1 MNQST
6 THAPLST
13 REKLKPAAWYALL
26 ACLAFLLVA
35 ARLDCAQDL
44 SLTGPGPGMTV
55 DEPFNVGQG
64 VFLVR
69 AIRVYGLGI
78 IAPESLRE
86 IFEHENY
93 LPDHPPLGRL
103 LIGIAH
109 ETVAGLAGE
118 GERPFVVT
126 YGRYASAL
134 CFACLVFVVGWFTSQ
149 RSGHFA
155 GVVAAVALIALPRVF
170 GHAHLA
176 ALETVTALFYVTAVL
191 AVIRFWD
198 TTEPPTAKRACLT
211 GILLGLA
218 LLTKIQAVLIPIPVI
233 IWALWKWRLKA
244 IKPLLCWG
252 GVGVLVFFAGW
263 PWLWFDPVGHLSE
276 YLGRT
281 TGRAAIYIDYFGTKY
296 ADRDVPWHY
305 PWVML
310 LVTIPL
316 GLLVLALIGGW
327 KTGRRSEAEREQ
339 RSSGGVLLIGSLL
352 WPLMLFSWPGITVYD
367 GVRLFLMVF
376 PMAAI
381 LIGVGAAQS
390 CEWLQQQFSMR
401 VARTAVGLL
410 ILTQAYAAFAFS
422 PCWLSYY
429 SLLTGGLQG
438 ANALGMEVTYWGDS
452 ITADMLHDVVEQV
465 PENSYLQ
472 LAPILH
478 PAYLQMLQETPEVKR
493 KGIKLIPFDS
503 ERQGVSEY
511 VLYFQRKPYLPE
523 ELQPRESAAW
533 QTEIAVVRKQVP
545 LARLVRLNPPR

>member
-6 THAPLST
+6 TQAPLNT

-35 ARLDCAQDL
+35 ARLDCARDL

-198 TTEPPTAKRACLT
+198 TTEPPTAKRTCLT

-281 TGRAAIYIDYFGTKY
+281 TGRVAIYIDYFGTKY

-452 ITADMLHDVVEQV
+452 ITAEMLHDVVERV

-478 PAYLQMLQETPEVKR
+478 PAYIQMLQETPEVKR

>member
-6 THAPLST
+6 PQPALTVKA
-13 REKLKPAAWYALL
+13 KLTPVAWYILV

-35 ARLDCAQDL
+35 ARLDCAEDL

-78 IAPESLRE
+78 FAPESLRE

-109 ETVAGLAGE
+109 ETVAGMAGE

-134 CFACLVFVVGWFTSQ
+134 CFACLVFVVGWFTYR
-149 RSGHFA
+149 RSGHVA
-155 GVVAAVALIALPRVF
+155 GLVAAVAMIALPRVF

-176 ALETVTALFYVTAVL
+176 ALETVTALFYVIAVL

-198 TTEPPTAKRACLT
+198 QAEPPTAKRACLT

-233 IWALWKWRLKA
+233 VWALWKWRQKA
-244 IKPLLCWG
+244 IVPLLCWG
-252 GVGVLVFFAGW
+252 GVGVLVFFVGW
-263 PWLWFDPVGHLSE
+263 PWLWFDPVGHLGE

-305 PWVML
+305 PWVMF
-310 LVTIPL
+310 LVTIPM
-316 GLLVLALIGGW
+316 GLLAFSLIGGW
-327 KTGRRSEAEREQ
+327 TMGRRPQDEKSARPG
-339 RSSGGVLLIGSLL
+339 GGVLLIGSLL
-352 WPLMLFSWPGITVYD
+352 WPLVLFSWPGITVYD

-376 PMAAI
+376 PLAAI
-381 LIGVGAAQS
+381 LIGVGAAQI
-390 CEWLQQQFSMR
+390 CDWLSGRFSIR
-401 VARTAVGLL
+401 LARTAVGLL
-410 ILTQAYAAFAFS
+410 VLTQAYAAFAFA

-429 SLLTGGLQG
+429 SLLTGGLKG
-438 ANALGMEVTYWGDS
+438 ASALGMEVTYWGDS
-452 ITADMLHDVVEQV
+452 ITADMLHDVVERV

-472 LAPILH
+472 VAPILH

-493 KGIKLIPFDS
+493 KGIRLIPFDS

-511 VLYFQRKPYLPE
+511 VLYFERKPYLPE
-523 ELQPRESAAW
+523 LLQPRQSDAW
-533 QTEIAVVRKQVP
+533 QAEIQVVRKQVP

>member
-6 THAPLST
+6 THAPLT
-13 REKLKPAAWYALL
+13 PREKLKPAAWYVLL

-35 ARLDCAQDL
+35 ARLDCARDL

-155 GVVAAVALIALPRVF
+155 GVVVAVALIALPRVF

-211 GILLGLA
+211 GMLLGLA

-381 LIGVGAAQS
+381 LIGVGAAQI

-452 ITADMLHDVVEQV
+452 ITAEMLHDVVERV

-478 PAYLQMLQETPEVKR
+478 PAYIQMLQETPEVKR

-523 ELQPRESAAW
+523 ELQPSESAAW

-545 LARLVRLNPPR
+545 LARLIRLNPPR